1 MEEETAEPPREK
13 QGGDTEEAEKKGKGK
28 EMKEMMKA
36 KKTEQRKN
44 QDEDQYSWTETQTVT
59 SKNEAAALKIPWWR
73 KFRKVCKNVNGK
85 HLDNDTNKDQHP
97 H

>member
-1 MEEETAEPPREK
+1 MEESSAARQWTNTMEEETAEPPREK

-44 QDEDQYSWTETQTVT
+44 QDEDQYS
-59 SKNEAAALKIPWWR
+59 
-73 KFRKVCKNVNGK
+73 
-85 HLDNDTNKDQHP
+85 
-97 H
+97 